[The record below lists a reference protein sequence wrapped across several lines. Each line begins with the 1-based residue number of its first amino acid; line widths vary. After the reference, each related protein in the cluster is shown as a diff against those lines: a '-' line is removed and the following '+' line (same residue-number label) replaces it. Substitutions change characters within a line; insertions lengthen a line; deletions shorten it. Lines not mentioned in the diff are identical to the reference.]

1 MRYLL
6 CAFSPGNFLIELL
19 PGLFKLIIAQADL
32 LLKMFKSF
40 QRDPPL
46 VLVWSI
52 SACFRAAGAKKVLSI
67 VSILICIAVCKSDAP
82 SLKVIKPSSESMIRR

>member
-40 QRDPPL
+40 QRDFSCGAGL
-46 VLVWSI
+46 VDIGMFQSSRRKKTCQL
-52 SACFRAAGAKKVLSI
+52 SAYLYVLPFASRMR
-67 VSILICIAVCKSDAP
+67 L
-82 SLKVIKPSSESMIRR
+82 L